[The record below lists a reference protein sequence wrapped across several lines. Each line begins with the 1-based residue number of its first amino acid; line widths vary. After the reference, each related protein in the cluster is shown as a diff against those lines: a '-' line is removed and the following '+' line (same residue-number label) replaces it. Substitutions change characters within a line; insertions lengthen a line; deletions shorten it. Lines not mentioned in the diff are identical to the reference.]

1 MKQKLLSM
9 FFVCIMLAGA
19 AFAQDRRI
27 TGKVTSKEDG
37 LPLPGV
43 SIKATGS
50 SAATQTDVSGNYS
63 ISVTSS
69 VKSLEFT
76 YIGFLSQNVTI
87 GNKVAINIALVTDAK
102 QLSEIVVT
110 GYGTQRRAD
119 FTGAQSSVKAA
130 DIANTP
136 ILSPEQALQGRAAG
150 VQVTQSSGTPGG
162 GISIRIR
169 GTSSIGASSQPLYVV
184 DGVPISTGSYTQV
197 AAGGQL
203 SNALSDINPS
213 EIESIEVLKD
223 AAASAIYG
231 SRAANGVV
239 IVNTKRGAN
248 QTTKISFNSYH
259 GTQEVNKLL
268 PLVTG
273 QQYIELMNEAIA
285 NRRGPG
291 NNYNTLFGLSA
302 DPKTYANTDWQ
313 NEIFRSADIKNY
325 DLSARGGNDKTKFSV
340 SGSYFDQQGIV
351 IASGFKRWSGRVNLD
366 NQATEKLKLSLSAGF
381 NSSVSNRINNDNNI
395 NGVVSASILLGSHVP
410 VYNADGTY
418 GKDAISSVDNPVAS
432 ALERIFLNTSNRLLT
447 SGSAEYQ
454 ILPSLT
460 FKSQLSL
467 DYLTTKD
474 RNYNPTTTNTGAASA
489 GAGSEGQNQEVN
501 YVTEN
506 ILNFNKTFADKHVL
520 NLTGVFSY
528 QESNFENLFASAT
541 GFPTNDF
548 TRLSSGA
555 VRVTTASG
563 GSSYALE
570 SYVARANYSFD
581 NKYVIQGSVRVD
593 GSSRFGADK
602 RYGTFPAV
610 SAAWN
615 ISEES
620 FLKNV
625 TSISNLKLRGSYG
638 IVGNQEIGNFTSLQ
652 LVGGGANYLQQS
664 GLSPSQLGNTIL
676 SWENTSSIDL
686 GLDLGM
692 FKNRL
697 TFTFDAYQKKTEDLL
712 LGQPLVGSSG
722 FLSIQSNIG
731 KLENKGLEFGLTG
744 VIIDKK
750 DFSWSS
756 NLNLSFNKNKVLEI
770 SGNPFAAGFASWVAP
785 GGSLGDFRGYK
796 TDGIFQN
803 AAEIAK
809 APIHTVTASAL
820 TSTAPGDQRFKDL
833 NGDGRITADDQEIIG
848 NGMPT
853 FFGGFTNNIRYK
865 NFDLSAFVQFSG
877 GNQIYNNTR
886 AFSEG
891 MNSIFGQTTAVLERW
906 TPTNPSTTMP
916 RAVYQDPNNNRRT
929 SDRFLE
935 DGDFLRM
942 KNISLSYTFSP
953 KVLSKLKV
961 SNLKLYAAGQNL
973 FTITKYS
980 GLDPEV
986 STFSDTNT
994 APGTDFLTFPQAKT
1008 YTFGLNLTF

>member
-239 IVNTKRGAN
+239 IVNTKRGVN
-248 QTTKISFNSYH
+248 QTTKISFNSYF
-259 GTQEVNKLL
+259 GTQQVNKLL
-268 PLVTG
+268 PLVSG
-273 QQYIELMNEAIA
+273 QQYIELLNESVA
-285 NRRGPG
+285 NRYGAG
-291 NNYNTLFGLSA
+291 TNYNWLTGLSA

-410 VYNADGTY
+410 VYNANGTY
-418 GKDAISSVDNPVAS
+418 GKDPISSVDNPVAS
-432 ALERIFLNTSNRLLT
+432 AVERIFLNTSNRLLT

-489 GAGSEGQNQEVN
+489 GSGSEGQNQEVN

-528 QESNFENLFASAT
+528 QESNYENLLASAT

-625 TSISNLKLRGSYG
+625 SSISNLKLRGSYG

-722 FLSIQSNIG
+722 FLTIQSNIG

-744 VIIDKK
+744 VIFDKK
-750 DFSWSS
+750 DFSWTS

-785 GGSLGDFRGYK
+785 GGSLGDFRGYR

-803 AAEIAK
+803 AAEIAA
-809 APIHTVTASAL
+809 APIHTKTASAL

-853 FFGGFTNNIRYK
+853 YFGGFTNNFRYK

-916 RAVYQDPNNNRRT
+916 RAVYADPNNNRRT

-935 DGDFLRM
+935 SGDFLRM

-961 SNLKLYAAGQNL
+961 SNFKLYVAGQNL

>member
-1 MKQKLLSM
+1 M
-9 FFVCIMLAGA
+9 
-19 AFAQDRRI
+19 
-27 TGKVTSKEDG
+27 
-37 LPLPGV
+37 
-43 SIKATGS
+43 
-50 SAATQTDVSGNYS
+50 
-63 ISVTSS
+63 
-69 VKSLEFT
+69 
-76 YIGFLSQNVTI
+76 
-87 GNKVAINIALVTDAK
+87 
-102 QLSEIVVT
+102 
-110 GYGTQRRAD
+110 
-119 FTGAQSSVKAA
+119 
-130 DIANTP
+130 
-136 ILSPEQALQGRAAG
+136 
-150 VQVTQSSGTPGG
+150 
-162 GISIRIR
+162 
-169 GTSSIGASSQPLYVV
+169 
-184 DGVPISTGSYTQV
+184 
-197 AAGGQL
+197 
-203 SNALSDINPS
+203 
-213 EIESIEVLKD
+213 
-223 AAASAIYG
+223 
-231 SRAANGVV
+231 
-239 IVNTKRGAN
+239 
-248 QTTKISFNSYH
+248 
-259 GTQEVNKLL
+259 
-268 PLVTG
+268 
-273 QQYIELMNEAIA
+273 
-285 NRRGPG
+285 
-291 NNYNTLFGLSA
+291 
-302 DPKTYANTDWQ
+302 
-313 NEIFRSADIKNY
+313 
-325 DLSARGGNDKTKFSV
+325 
-340 SGSYFDQQGIV
+340 
-351 IASGFKRWSGRVNLD
+351 
-366 NQATEKLKLSLSAGF
+366 
-381 NSSVSNRINNDNNI
+381 
-395 NGVVSASILLGSHVP
+395 SASILLGSHVP
-410 VYNADGTY
+410 VYNANGTY
-418 GKDAISSVDNPVAS
+418 GKDPISSVDNPVAS
-432 ALERIFLNTSNRLLT
+432 ALERIFLNTNNRLLT

-467 DYLTTKD
+467 DYLTSKD

-506 ILNFNKTFADKHVL
+506 ILNFNKTFASKHIL

-528 QESNFENLFASAT
+528 QESNYESLLASAT

-555 VRVTTASG
+555 VRVTTASS

-570 SYVARANYSFD
+570 SYVARANYSFN
-581 NKYVIQGSVRVD
+581 NKYVLQGSVRVD

-615 ISEES
+615 VSEES

-625 TSISNLKLRGSYG
+625 NEISNLKLRGSYG

-664 GLSPSQLGNTIL
+664 GLAPSQLGNTIL
-676 SWENTSSIDL
+676 SWENTTSIDL
-686 GLDLGM
+686 GFDLGM

-722 FLSIQSNIG
+722 FLSIQANIG
-731 KLENKGLEFGLTG
+731 ELENKGLEFGLTG
-744 VIIDKK
+744 VILDKK
-750 DFSWSS
+750 DFSWTS
-756 NLNLSFNKNKVLEI
+756 NVNLSFNKNKVIAI
-770 SGNPFAAGFASWVAP
+770 SGNPFASGFASWVAP
-785 GGSLGDFRGYK
+785 GGSLGDFRGYR
-796 TDGIFQN
+796 TDGIFQS
-803 AAEIAK
+803 AAEIAA

-853 FFGGFTNNIRYK
+853 YFGGFTNNFRYK

-886 AFSEG
+886 GFSEG
-891 MNSIFGQTTAVLERW
+891 MNSIFGQTTAVLNRW

-953 KVLSKLKV
+953 KVLTKLKV
-961 SNLKLYAAGQNL
+961 SNLKLYVAGQNL
-973 FTITKYS
+973 FTITGYS

>member
-9 FFVCIMLAGA
+9 FFVCLMLAGA
-19 AFAQDRRI
+19 AFAQDKRV

-43 SIKATGS
+43 SVKATGS
-50 SAATQTDVSGNYS
+50 NVVTQTDANGNYS
-63 ISVTSS
+63 IGVPATA
-69 VKSLEFT
+69 KSLEFSF
-76 YIGFLSQNVTI
+76 IGFLSQNVAI
-87 GNKVAINIALVTDAK
+87 GSKTAINISLVTDAK

-110 GYGTQRRAD
+110 AYGTQRRAD
-119 FTGAQSSVKAA
+119 VTGAQSSIKAA

-184 DGVPISTGSYTQV
+184 DGVPISTGSYTQIG
-197 AAGGQL
+197 AGGQT
-203 SNALSDINPS
+203 SNALSDINPND
-213 EIESIEVLKD
+213 IESIEVLKD
-223 AAASAIYG
+223 AASSAIYG

-248 QTTKISFNSYH
+248 QTTKISFNSYY
-259 GTQEVNKLL
+259 GQQEVNKLL
-268 PLVTG
+268 PLISG
-273 QQYIELMNEAIA
+273 QQYIELMNEAVL

-291 NNYNTLFGLSA
+291 NNYGTLTGLSA
-302 DPKTYANTDWQ
+302 DPATYANTDWQ
-313 NEIFRSADIKNY
+313 NEIFRTAPIKNY
-325 DLSARGGNDKTKFSV
+325 DLSARGGNDKTKFSI
-340 SGSYFDQQGIV
+340 SGSYFDQEGIV
-351 IASGFKRWSGRVNLD
+351 IASGFKRWSGRINVD
-366 NQATEKLKLSLSAGF
+366 NQATEKLKLSLNAGF

-395 NGVVSASILLGSHVP
+395 NGVVSASILLGSHIP
-410 VYNADGTY
+410 VYNANGTY
-418 GKDAISSVDNPVAS
+418 GKDAVSSVDNPVAS
-432 ALERIFLNTSNRLLT
+432 ALERIFLNTNNRLLT

-467 DYLTTKD
+467 DYLTSKD

-506 ILNFNKTFADKHVL
+506 ILNFNKTFASKHIL

-528 QESNFENLFASAT
+528 QESNYENLFAAAT

-570 SYVARANYSFD
+570 SYVARANYSFN
-581 NKYVIQGSVRVD
+581 NKYVLQGSVRVD

-615 ISEES
+615 VTEES

-625 TSISNLKLRGSYG
+625 NEISNLKLRGSYG

-664 GLSPSQLGNTIL
+664 GLAPSQLGNTIL
-676 SWENTSSIDL
+676 SWENTASIDL
-686 GLDLGM
+686 GFDLGM

-744 VIIDKK
+744 VILDKK
-750 DFSWSS
+750 DFSWTS
-756 NLNLSFNKNKVLEI
+756 NVNLSFNKNEVLAI
-770 SGNPFAAGFASWVAP
+770 SGNPFASGFASWVAP
-785 GGSLGDFRGYK
+785 GGSLGDFRGYR
-796 TDGIFQN
+796 TDGIFQS
-803 AAEIAK
+803 AAEIAA

-853 FFGGFTNNIRYK
+853 YFGGFTNNFRYK

-886 AFSEG
+886 GFSEG
-891 MNSIFGQTTAVLERW
+891 MNSIFGQTTAVLNRW

-953 KVLSKLKV
+953 QFLTKLKV
-961 SNLKLYAAGQNL
+961 SNLKLYVAGQNL
-973 FTITKYS
+973 FTITDYS

-994 APGTDFLTFPQAKT
+994 APGTDFLTFPQSKT